1 MIIWN
6 NRNAKISGKK
16 ATESESTLMSIKPC
30 KRIQRW
36 HPKKKR
42 DIISKKLK
50 TGSTKTLSH
59 CYSYDDGFL
68 DNTLKSVVYYLKR
81 EHTV

>member
-50 TGSTKTLSH
+50 TGRTK
-59 CYSYDDGFL
+59 Y
-68 DNTLKSVVYYLKR
+68 
-81 EHTV
+81 